1 MKIPIYI
8 AFTMGIF
15 LIGCV
20 KTEGNLEI
28 KGKLIDELTL
38 APIPL
43 RDVIV
48 QGLVAGSKSSIAIDA
63 GQFST
68 DSAGCFAYSLKKI
81 KNAYYYNFCL
91 VGDSDY
97 SYITEKLSLSY
108 IERNA
113 KYLSFS
119 LSKLADFTIQIL
131 RISKTP
137 VCDTL
142 FLSWKSDGV
151 DGRTLYPYKINNY
164 GLTSTNNLRW
174 IGGNVTSTVKT
185 RTFADKKTTVRW
197 VLFRNG
203 KIKEIIDTITCRRD
217 LVNEVYLRY

>member
-8 AFTMGIF
+8 AFTMGIS

-20 KTEGNLEI
+20 KTEGILEI

-48 QGLVAGSKSSIAIDA
+48 QGLVAGSNSSIAIDA
-63 GQFST
+63 GLFST
-68 DSAGCFAYSLKKI
+68 DSAGCFAYPLKKI